1 MENPTLDI
9 KTIHSDIIAPSY
21 EMKYIIRDGYEIKT
35 FFPKS
40 KYSFDYDRKNIQLHD
55 EE

>member
-21 EMKYIIRDGYEIKT
+21 EMKYIIRDGYAFTQLKKENVFDALIVGDYREADA
-35 FFPKS
+35 FF
-40 KYSFDYDRKNIQLHD
+40 
-55 EE
+55 